1 MFAVKCLGKT
11 LTLALHESAVT
22 MKTLRRKH
30 FPFGVGVAR
39 KEYLIGVEKWDAAKV

>member
-11 LTLALHESAVT
+11 LALALHESAVT
-22 MKTLRRKH
+22 MTTSRRKH

-39 KEYLIGVEKWDAAKV
+39 KDYLIGVEKWDAAKV